1 MSDLGKLADEYNRI
15 QRTLEN
21 IERDLQELIDRY
33 AQGDHPPYPGDNVE
47 PGLTGAYQLL
57 IKSADGVLD
66 RAARLKKL
74 VSNAAS

>member
-33 AQGDHPPYPGDNVE
+33 AQADHPPYPGDNVE